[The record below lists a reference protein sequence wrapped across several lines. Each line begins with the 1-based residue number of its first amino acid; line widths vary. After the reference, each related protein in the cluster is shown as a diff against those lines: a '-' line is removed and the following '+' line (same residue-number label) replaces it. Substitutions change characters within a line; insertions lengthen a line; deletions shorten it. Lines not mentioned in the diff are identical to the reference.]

1 MTALYRK
8 NTSINTVSLYSFQ
21 VHMNMGNVMGS
32 VDWISKDFRSS
43 ARLSIAS
50 TGHKKVGERGV
61 TIPALDPDPKL
72 YFNSF
77 WSSFESGSRNR

>member
-1 MTALYRK
+1 M
-8 NTSINTVSLYSFQ
+8 YSYLQ

-50 TGHKKVGERGV
+50 TGHKKVSHP
-61 TIPALDPDPKL
+61 IYAM
-72 YFNSF
+72 
-77 WSSFESGSRNR
+77 